1 MQQWDRDTSGRLNRI
16 STQLDLASEVSVQTD
31 TMDPIPEEQ
40 QSQPGTPMNPNAYR
54 TMRDHIHP
62 PRVSAPSCIIPP
74 ADDVAVRPYLV
85 LVLPTYHGMENEN
98 PYTRLRDFEEVCTTF
113 KEGMMD
119 MDLLKLKAF
128 PLTLKDKAKIWLNSL
143 RPRTIRNWAEL
154 QAEFLKKFFSAH
166 KTNNLKRQI
175 YTFAAHDGE
184 KFYQCWE
191 RFLETI
197 SACPHHGFD
206 TWMIVNHFYGGMS
219 PAMRQLLETMCGG
232 DFLSKHPDE
241 AMDFLNYV
249 AETSKGWDEPNPREM
264 ERFRPPVNQRG
275 GMYALNDEMEMKARL
290 STLARKV
297 EELEGKQLHE
307 VQAVTDNT
315 AQTNPCT
322 SFQSPVHPTE
332 QCPMAPAVKD
342 LMSEC
347 AHTVGQFKPQ
357 QSNAPY
363 GNTYNPN
370 WRNHPNLAW
379 RPNPPAY
386 VPPGAKPQFGSPS
399 QSQQPPSSSP
409 VEQAILNLSKVVGNF
424 VEEQKGI
431 NVQLAQRI
439 DTVENTLN
447 KKIDGLESNLKQ
459 KMDNLQYSIT
469 NINKLLEVQ
478 ERGRFPSQT
487 LPNPKGIH
495 EVGSGMDEVKS
506 IITLRSGKEVDQ
518 PLPKLVEES
527 RQGEEMQ
534 PEHILLEEDSMKY
547 RIPPPFPQA
556 LRGKKKA
563 TQQAGILEVL
573 RQVKVNIPLL
583 DLIKQVPAYAKFL
596 KDLCTIKKGLGIEK
610 KAFLTEHVSAIIQSK
625 YPVKYKD
632 PGSPTIPVNIGGNCI
647 DKSLLDLRASVNLMP
662 YSVYLQLGLGELKP
676 TTITLSL
683 ADRSV
688 KIPKGIV
695 EDVLV
700 KIDKFYYPVDFVVL
714 DTEPSSNE
722 PNHVSIILG
731 RPFLATA
738 NAIINC
744 RNGIMQLI
752 FGNMTLELNIFHLND
767 NPKLLETENHIIDE
781 VVSIDQCAGKKS
793 AQEMQG
799 LISLGDK
806 GELVLPTTP
815 TASQLLN
822 PISILEE
829 QFDTWPPNI
838 MEPAQATA
846 WVEEIILLDP
856 P

>member
-1 MQQWDRDTSGRLNRI
+1 
-16 STQLDLASEVSVQTD
+16 
-31 TMDPIPEEQ
+31 
-40 QSQPGTPMNPNAYR
+40 
-54 TMRDHIHP
+54 
-62 PRVSAPSCIIPP
+62 
-74 ADDVAVRPYLV
+74 
-85 LVLPTYHGMENEN
+85 
-98 PYTRLRDFEEVCTTF
+98 
-113 KEGMMD
+113 
-119 MDLLKLKAF
+119 
-128 PLTLKDKAKIWLNSL
+128 
-143 RPRTIRNWAEL
+143 
-154 QAEFLKKFFSAH
+154 
-166 KTNNLKRQI
+166 
-175 YTFAAHDGE
+175 
-184 KFYQCWE
+184 
-191 RFLETI
+191 
-197 SACPHHGFD
+197 
-206 TWMIVNHFYGGMS
+206 
-219 PAMRQLLETMCGG
+219 MCGG

-249 AETSKGWDEPNPREM
+249 AETSKGWDEPNPREL
-264 ERFRPPVNQRG
+264 ERMRPPVNQRG
-275 GMYALNDEMEMKARL
+275 GMYTLTDEMEMKARI

-297 EELEGKQLHE
+297 DELKGKHLHE
-307 VQAVTDNT
+307 VHTVTDNT
-315 AQTNPCT
+315 AQTSPCT
-322 SFQSPVHPTE
+322 NFQSPVHPTE
-332 QCPMAPAVKD
+332 QCPMAPGVKD

-347 AHTVGQFKPQ
+347 ANTVGQFKPQ

-363 GNTYNPN
+363 GNTYNSN
-370 WRNHPNLAW
+370 WRNHPNLVW

-439 DTVENTLN
+439 DTVDNTLN
-447 KKIDGLESNLKQ
+447 KRIDGLESNLNQ
-459 KMDNLQYSIT
+459 KIDNLQYSIT
-469 NINKLLEVQ
+469 KINKLLEGQ

-495 EVGSGMDEVKS
+495 EVGSSNNSGMDEVKA

-518 PLPKLVEES
+518 PMPKPVEDS

-563 TQQAGILEVL
+563 TQQAVL

-625 YPVKYKD
+625 YPAKYKD
-632 PGSPTIPVNIGGNCI
+632 PGSPTISVTIGGNCI
-647 DKSLLDLRASVNLMP
+647 DKSLLDLGASVNLMP
-662 YSVYLQLGLGELKP
+662 YSVYKQLGLGELKP

-722 PNHVSIILG
+722 PNHVPIILG

-744 RNGIMQLI
+744 RNGVMQLT
-752 FGNMTLELNIFHLND
+752 FGNMTLELNIFNLN
-767 NPKLLETENHIIDE
+767 NKPNLLETENSIFDAD
-781 VVSIDQCAGKKS
+781 VSIDQCAGTQS

-799 LISLGDK
+799 VISLGDEE
-806 GELVLPTTP
+806 ELFLPTTP
-815 TASQLLN
+815 TASQLLKSTV
-822 PISILEE
+822 ITEE
-829 QFDTWPPNI
+829 QFDNWPPNI

-846 WVEEIILLDP
+846 WVEDIILLDP